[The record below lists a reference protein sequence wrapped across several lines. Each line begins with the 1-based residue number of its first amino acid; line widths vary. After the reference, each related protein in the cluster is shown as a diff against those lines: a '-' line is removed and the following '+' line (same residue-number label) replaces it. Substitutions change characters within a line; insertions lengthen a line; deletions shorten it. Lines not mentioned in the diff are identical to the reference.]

1 MFIAPS
7 QLKFVSSR
15 FGELRLQAVV
25 DREGFKDILTLRV
38 EAEKEGPD
46 RAKLER
52 EFENAFKEIC
62 TVKIDKLEFIQ
73 KGTLTEKDG
82 LIVDRRTWK

>member
-7 QLKFVSSR
+7 QLKVVSSR

-25 DREGFKDILTLRV
+25 DRVEFKDYLTVKV
-38 EAEKEGPD
+38 EAGPED
-46 RAKLER
+46 QAKLQR
-52 EFENAFKEIC
+52 EFENVFKEIC
-62 TVKIDKLEFIQ
+62 TVKIDKLEFID